1 MDSYKTISEKRVGE
15 GYITEKRS
23 KFLAYA
29 HHVETVDEVKDLV
42 AKYRKKYYDSRH
54 VCWAYML
61 GHERTDFRANDD
73 GEPSS
78 TAGKPILG
86 QINSNELTNILVVV
100 IRYFGGVLLG
110 TSGLIVAY
118 RDAAAAAIADSS
130 VETRLIEE
138 EITYTF
144 TYPMMNDVMRIV
156 KDMQPRIVSQTFDNT
171 CEIRLAIRKSQAEA
185 LKTKLSKL
193 SFQSFW

>member
-1 MDSYKTISEKRVGE
+1 M
-15 GYITEKRS
+15 
-23 KFLAYA
+23 
-29 HHVETVDEVKDLV
+29 
-42 AKYRKKYYDSRH
+42 
-54 VCWAYML
+54 
-61 GHERTDFRANDD
+61 
-73 GEPSS
+73 
-78 TAGKPILG
+78 
-86 QINSNELTNILVVV
+86 
-100 IRYFGGVLLG
+100 LG

-193 SFQSFW
+193 SFQ